1 MGSKTSELAEVRRF
15 LTENPTAKWGF
26 IIYRCTYKNDDEWA
40 RFMDNLKTRTK
51 IQLEEDGDGDL
62 FERMDWPVQ
71 DDNRKEF
78 DSGGTHKCRMHFLEE
93 LLPTLPFSESTRH
106 EAFVT
111 VNQVNLETVLYDA
124 APPDKFDAFGTGFVS
139 LVSAEEN
146 EGWMSVGVS
155 YLVPT
160 VYAMLKD
167 SGWHYIN
174 PGDDDVACP

>member
-71 DDNRKEF
+71 DDSQKEF
-78 DSGGTHKCRMHFLEE
+78 DSGGTHKCRM
-93 LLPTLPFSESTRH
+93 
-106 EAFVT
+106 
-111 VNQVNLETVLYDA
+111 
-124 APPDKFDAFGTGFVS
+124 
-139 LVSAEEN
+139 
-146 EGWMSVGVS
+146 
-155 YLVPT
+155 
-160 VYAMLKD
+160 
-167 SGWHYIN
+167 
-174 PGDDDVACP
+174 